1 MITQK
6 TPITFRKL
14 IAVSLLTAL
23 PLALAEDEAPKE
35 LAPKAESLESYNSR
49 MQWFVDSPYGMFIH
63 FGLYRDSPVALP
75 ATRTKKNHFL
85 S

>member
-1 MITQK
+1 MAAVETH
-6 TPITFRKL
+6 TCLRKMNAASFL
-14 IAVSLLTAL
+14 AAM
-23 PLALAEDEAPKE
+23 PLAPGRAE
-35 LAPKAESLESYNSR
+35 APKAESLESYNSR
-49 MQWFVDSPYGMFIH
+49 MQWFADSPYGMFIH